1 MKISIKMKKSITFI
15 LSSCIVIAIYAV
27 GFTASAQSQTRSRGV
42 YGELLGASQGL
53 GFNYDARFDKESSD
67 GFGWRAGI
75 GVGYAYSSI
84 IAFYYSDGN
93 MADTYNQMFRL
104 AMPIEVNYLL
114 GKGSSKLEAGAGGAM
129 CVDLFTSASGA
140 RPKSTTGIVPYLN
153 LGYRLVANKGFLFRV
168 GVLSSYNV
176 NSDKAILYPYLGF
189 GKAF

>member
-1 MKISIKMKKSITFI
+1 MKKSITFI

-75 GVGYAYSSI
+75 GVDYAYSSI

-168 GVLSSYNV
+168 GVLSSYNF